1 MTQKQFEQQIEI
13 LNARLNATQEAL
25 NTYQKEVS
33 EYKQIVENAKSVII
47 KISLKGE
54 IEYINP
60 FAKNLFG
67 PISNNDVTRRIL
79 HSVLDIESNEAVAL
93 EQFIKQSKLNTLQLW
108 QHEKKVISYD
118 DRVVWISWNIK
129 LLHDDEKQ
137 PKAFIAIG
145 ADISKRKNAEEALRE
160 SEYNLSK
167 AQEVAKTGS
176 WAWEIDTDYI
186 NCSDYFFKIFGISS
200 ATSYSQLL
208 SELSSIIHPEYRQY
222 INQKIARAIQ
232 KGTTEAFTYKI
243 SHPSGEQQWIMEEVS
258 LLGDINKRK
267 QMLIGTVRDITDQK
281 LAEDKLK
288 EYLLIVSSSS
298 ELMSLIDKNYRYVNV
313 NQAYLEAYKRHPD
326 EIEGHTVAEMFGQ
339 HNFDT
344 LIKHNI
350 DRCLLGE
357 HLTDK
362 YWFTFPDGRE
372 CFMDV
377 KYNPV
382 LEVDGTISGVTVSAR
397 DITDLKKTEDQ
408 LRIFKLFAEE
418 SGVGF
423 GMADL
428 KGTITYVN
436 SKLGKMAGFD
446 KPGDL
451 CGKNILESYLK
462 NYKEA
467 IYSQIL
473 PQIKESGHWTGEIDL
488 GRSDGSIIH
497 TIQNFFI
504 IRNEQEDPVSYAV
517 TVTDITDRKR
527 AEAALKKSENN
538 FRTIFTNAAIG
549 IDVLDEKGNFLQ
561 VNKALADM
569 FGFTIEELKQ
579 LDVHKVTYSK
589 DQRIT
594 SENLQ
599 KLFKGNRNFY
609 RTQKRYV
616 RKNGEIFW
624 ADISV
629 TNYEDVASKEKLAIG
644 TVIDITESKLLQEEL
659 SQSREVAIEANKA
672 KSEFLANMSHEIR
685 TPLNAV
691 IGFTELLESI
701 VEDRRQRNYLQS
713 IKAGGKNLLLLIN
726 DILDLSKIEA
736 GRLEFNYEAVNP
748 YVLIEEV
755 KQIFT
760 IKINEKDIDFVVTV
774 DDDIPKSLILDE
786 VRLRQVLFNLIGN
799 AVKFTE
805 TGYVKF
811 SVHKLGVDIATG
823 RVNLLFEVE
832 DTGIGIPIGQQEKIF
847 DAFQQQSGQNT
858 RKYGGTGLGLS
869 ISKRLVEMMGGQIW
883 LKSQAGKGSV
893 FSFTLTN
900 IAIGATIDPK
910 TVSENLNV
918 DNIIFED
925 ASILIVDDVESNRR
939 IISENFAH
947 HNVTLDEAED
957 GHKAVALAA
966 KMTPDVIF
974 MDIRMPVMDG
984 FEAAK
989 IIKSKRKTAKT
1000 KIIALT
1006 ASIRSEDQN
1015 ELYDKYF
1022 DGFLSKP
1029 VTRVDLYSELMKY
1042 ISYSEKYIHS
1052 QPSLETT
1059 VKSDTQPKV
1068 TLKAAVKKNVLQLLR
1083 GELWKKWEK
1092 ANTFQMSDE
1101 IELLAESINQAGTDF
1116 SIELLC
1122 QWGKNLAEAVDSFD
1136 LETMDKLLKS
1146 YPAFVQ
1152 KIENMPETP

>member
-1 MTQKQFEQQIEI
+1 MTNEQQIEI
-13 LNARLNATQEAL
+13 LKARLVATQEAL
-25 NTYQKEVS
+25 NNSQKEVS
-33 EYKQIVENAKSVII
+33 EYRQIVENAKSIII

-67 PISNNDVTRRIL
+67 PISNNDVTRLIL
-79 HSVLDIESNEAVAL
+79 RSVLDIDSQDAVTL
-93 EQFIKQSKLNTLQLW
+93 EQFIHQSKLNTLQLW
-108 QHEKKVISYD
+108 QHEKKVISHD
-118 DRVVWISWNIK
+118 GKEVWISWNIK
-129 LLHDDEKQ
+129 LLHDDEKK

-145 ADISKRKNAEEALRE
+145 ADITKRILAEEAMRE
-160 SEYNLSK
+160 SEYNLTK
-167 AQEVAKTGS
+167 AQEVAKIGS

-186 NCSDYFFKIFGISS
+186 NCSDYFFKIFGLHYSS
-200 ATSYSQLL
+200 SYSYLL
-208 SELSSIIHPEYRQY
+208 KELNKIILPEYRSY
-222 INQKIARAIQ
+222 INQKIKRAIE

-243 SHPSGEQQWIMEEVS
+243 SPPLGSEQWIMEEVS

-281 LAEDKLK
+281 KAEDKLR

-298 ELMSLIDKNYRYVNV
+298 ELMSLIDKDYRYVNV
-313 NQAYLEAYKRHPD
+313 NQAYLEAYKKSA
-326 EIEGHTVAEMFGQ
+326 EEVEGHTIAEMFGRQ
-339 HNFDT
+339 NFNT
-344 LIKHNI
+344 LIKNNI

-362 YWFTFPDGRE
+362 YWFTFPDGRKS
-372 CFMDV
+372 FMDV

-382 LEVDGTISGVTVSAR
+382 LELDGTISGVTVSAR
-397 DITDLKKTEDQ
+397 DITGLKKTEDQ

-428 KGTITYVN
+428 KGNITYVN
-436 SKLGKMAGFD
+436 SKLVRMTGLENPAQ
-446 KPGDL
+446 L
-451 CGKNILESYLK
+451 IGKNILHTYLK

-467 IYSQIL
+467 ISLKIL
-473 PQIKESGHWTGEIDL
+473 PQIKESGHWTGEINL
-488 GRSDGSIIH
+488 MRADGSAIH

-504 IRNEQEDPVSYAV
+504 IRDENDNPVSYAV
-517 TVTDITDRKR
+517 TVTDITDSKL
-527 AEAALKKSENN
+527 AEIALKKSENN

-549 IDVLDEKGNFLQ
+549 IDVVDEKGNFLQ

-569 FGFTIEELKQ
+569 FGYTIDELKQ
-579 LDVHKVTYSK
+579 LDVYKVTHSN
-589 DQRIT
+589 DQRLT
-594 SENLQ
+594 KESLYA
-599 KLFKGNRNFY
+599 LFKGNKSFY
-609 RTQKRYV
+609 RTQKRYI

-629 TNYEDVASKEKLAIG
+629 TNYEDVESKEKLAIG
-644 TVIDITESKLLQEEL
+644 TITDITESKLMQEEL
-659 SQSREVAIEANKA
+659 SRSREVAIEANKA

-691 IGFTELLESI
+691 IGFTELLESM
-701 VEDRRQRNYLQS
+701 VENKRQRNYLQS

-736 GRLEFNYEAVNP
+736 GRLEFNYEAINP
-748 YVLIEEV
+748 YVLIDEV

-760 IKINEKDIDFVVTV
+760 IKITEKDIDFIVTV
-774 DDDIPKSLILDE
+774 DEDIPKSLILDE

-799 AVKFTE
+799 AVKFTD

-811 SVHKLGVDIATG
+811 SVHQLGVDPATG
-823 RVNLLFEVE
+823 RVNLQFEVE
-832 DTGIGIPIGQQEKIF
+832 DTGIGIPVSQQEKIF

-869 ISKRLVEMMGGQIW
+869 ISKRLVEMMGGKIW
-883 LKSQAGKGSV
+883 LWSKPGKGSV

-900 IAIGATIDPK
+900 IAIGAAVDPK
-910 TVSENLNV
+910 YISEDINV
-918 DNIIFED
+918 DNIIFER
-925 ASILIVDDVESNRR
+925 AKILIVDDVESNRR
-939 IISENFAH
+939 IICENFFH
-947 HNVTLDEAED
+947 HNVELAEAED
-957 GHKAVALAA
+957 GHKAVAVAT
-966 KMTPDVIF
+966 KMVPDVIF

-989 IIKSKRKTAKT
+989 IIKSKRKTAKS

-1015 ELYDKYF
+1015 EIYDKYF

-1029 VTRVDLYSELMKY
+1029 VTRIDLYGELMKY
-1042 ISYSEKYIHS
+1042 VKYTEKY
-1052 QPSLETT
+1052 LKEETVAEISAT
-1059 VKSDTQPKV
+1059 PPE
-1068 TLKAAVKKNVLQLLR
+1068 LKITISPDKKNMLITLLK
-1083 GELWKKWEK
+1083 GDLWKKWDK

-1101 IELLAESINQAGTDF
+1101 IELLAESVTAAGRDF
-1116 SIELLC
+1116 EMEQLSL
-1122 QWGKNLAEAVDSFD
+1122 WGSSLAEAVNSFD
-1136 LETMDKLLKS
+1136 LETMDKLLKNF
-1146 YPAFVQ
+1146 PGLVK
-1152 KIENMPETP
+1152 KIEQLPAG